1 MAPMERGVSPS
12 EGLQALLTLTL
23 SSGGVP
29 VSDHRPQILIV
40 DDDAVLRGT
49 LAALL
54 HLEGYR
60 VTLAQTLEE
69 GQRAAEA
76 LPDLV
81 LLDLRL
87 AGGKSYEFGRWLA
100 RRAIPFLMLSGETSS
115 LEKVLTLELGAEDYI
130 TKPFDEAELFAR
142 MRVILRRQG
151 APRGALQDQL
161 IGTARLRVESRAL
174 ECQGETI
181 PLTEQEF
188 HLLAT
193 FLRYPQEVLRREVL
207 ARDSGAQPLAAGQ
220 RHIDVAV
227 GKLRRKLGPGSIV
240 AVRGQ
245 GYQLALPVTSP
256 SGANP
261 AR

>member
-1 MAPMERGVSPS
+1 MTHRSPH
-12 EGLQALLTLTL
+12 LLL
-23 SSGGVP
+23 
-29 VSDHRPQILIV
+29 V

-54 HLEGYR
+54 HLEGYQ
-60 VTLAQTLEE
+60 VSVAESLEE
-69 GQRAAEA
+69 GQSVAQT

-100 RRAIPFLMLSGETSS
+100 RRGIPFLMLSGESSS

-142 MRVILRRQG
+142 LRVILRR
-151 APRGALQDQL
+151 RGGGIGTLQDHL
-161 IGTARLRVESRAL
+161 VGDARLRVDHRAL
-174 ECQGETI
+174 ERQGETI

-188 HLLAT
+188 HLLTT
-193 FLRYPQEVLRREVL
+193 FLRHPQEVLGREVL
-207 ARDSGAQPLAAGQ
+207 ARNSGAQPLSAGQ

-240 AVRGQ
+240 AIRGR
-245 GYQLALPVTSP
+245 GYQLVLPVTSP
-256 SGANP
+256 PGANP

>member
-1 MAPMERGVSPS
+1 MAPLERGVSPS
-12 EGLQALLTLTL
+12 DHLQALLTLTL
-23 SSGGVP
+23 SSGGSP
-29 VSDHRPQILIV
+29 VMSHRPQILIV

-54 HLEGYR
+54 QLEGYE
-60 VTLAQTLEE
+60 VTLAETLAD
-69 GQRAAEA
+69 GQRAAKA

-87 AGGKSYEFGRWLA
+87 AAGKSYEFGRWLD
-100 RRAIPFLMLSGETSS
+100 RRGIPFLMLSGETSS

-142 MRVILRRQG
+142 IRVILRR
-151 APRGALQDQL
+151 RGAAGAGLQDQL
-161 IGTARLRVESRAL
+161 IGDARLRVARRAL
-174 ECQGETI
+174 ERQGETI

-193 FLRYPQEVLRREVL
+193 FLRHPQEVLRREVL
-207 ARDSGAQPLAAGQ
+207 ARDSGAQPLGARQ

-256 SGANP
+256 SGASP